1 MWQEAAGGGR
11 VASMSRRAYKTLSEP
26 NTRQLNQARCH
37 TVQHMS
43 MGGDKPRTQPT
54 MCSPG
59 CNKLCATQA
68 PAYTFRLANL
78 LSAASVYAWHGWRH
92 TMANMPLLADST
104 PATAALCMHNAPY
117 NLHCCC
123 CRCPHC
129 VHPHANVHFD
139 FHLQPPVSDH
149 PASPVLGPCCHPLPA
164 LTVLLLRPMA
174 LAFQALKVPLG
185 SVWYSAGLPSGL
197 KPTMSVLMPKGRTPP
212 LCAG

>member
-104 PATAALCMHNAPY
+104 P
-117 NLHCCC
+117 
-123 CRCPHC
+123 
-129 VHPHANVHFD
+129 
-139 FHLQPPVSDH
+139 Q
-149 PASPVLGPCCHPLPA
+149 
-164 LTVLLLRPMA
+164 LLLRCACTTHLTTCTAAAAAAHTTCTPMPMFT
-174 LAFQALKVPLG
+174 LTSTCNPLSQTILQAPC
-185 SVWYSAGLPSGL
+185 WDRAATPSQL
-197 KPTMSVLMPKGRTPP
+197 SPSCCCVRWRWPSRR
-212 LCAG
+212 